1 MCHIRFLPAH
11 HSFKLSRQQNNET
24 YLDFA
29 VQKEHAFIRNIF
41 DQDELKQSIPISTTE
56 KYHESFST
64 SNCPFATDEL
74 F

>member
-29 VQKEHAFIRNIF
+29 VQKEHAKT
-41 DQDELKQSIPISTTE
+41 ELKQSIPISTTE

-64 SNCPFATDEL
+64 SNYPFATDEL